1 MISQFDTSLARFT
14 RIPVE
19 EVDEEGDL
27 PDDSEREL
35 LAPNEYEGDVLAPD
49 SDEEGKT
56 KLSACVLDL
65 L

>member
-1 MISQFDTSLARFT
+1 MLSQFDTPLARFT

-19 EVDEEGDL
+19 GADEGDL
-27 PDDSEREL
+27 PDGSEREL

-56 KLSACVLDL
+56 MLSACVLDL

>member
-1 MISQFDTSLARFT
+1 MLSQIDTPLARFT

-19 EVDEEGDL
+19 EADEGDL
-27 PDDSEREL
+27 LDGSEREL
-35 LAPNEYEGDVLAPD
+35 LAPNEYEGDVLAPV